1 MRYIPEGLTETDI
14 TDKKLTVDD
23 INRAIK
29 LINGRP
35 IVRIRTQQS
44 VDGGRVDIIGETE
57 KGSLWIIEHQDLSG
71 KADLI
76 HSSKLLFYTF
86 LAGQKKTIE
95 GGLLLCDNVSNDYK
109 KVYETFRELSA
120 KRKRW
125 SGFNVHFLKAQWNG
139 DNFVPELF
147 DTVENEMAP
156 QTTLN
161 HYKNFVDVY
170 AKEWAIQREDYK
182 KANDRAIT
190 LWHRIPEL
198 DNNYMAYIHTLS
210 NSVKI
215 GLHCEPKRKVSD
227 DEKTFLKSVSPQGW
241 IFRDSAKMK
250 ATIELTLPLDS
261 SQEQW
266 ADETENLKRIIR
278 QEVLNQTEEKQN
290 GR

>member
-1 MRYIPEGLTETDI
+1 MKYIPEGLTETDI
-14 TDKKLTVDD
+14 TDKKLTVND

-35 IVRIRTQQS
+35 VVRIRTQQS

-120 KRKRW
+120 KRKKW
-125 SGFNVHFLKAQWNG
+125 SGFNVHFLRAQWNG
-139 DNFVPELF
+139 DNFIPELF
-147 DTVENEMAP
+147 DSVENEMAP

-161 HYKNFVDVY
+161 HYKNFVDIY
-170 AKEWAIQREDYK
+170 AKEWAIQREGI
-182 KANDRAIT
+182 NGNAIT
-190 LWHRIPEL
+190 LWHRVPEL
-198 DNNYMAYIHTLS
+198 ESKYMAYIHTLEKAI
-210 NSVKI
+210 KI
-215 GLHCEPKRKVSD
+215 GLHCLKNVIDD
-227 DEKTFLKSVSPQGW
+227 DEIFLKDVCPKGW
-241 IFRDSAKMK
+241 EYRRATDR
-250 ATIELTLPLDS
+250 ATIEIELPKTS
-261 SQEQW
+261 SEEDW
-266 ADETENLKRIIR
+266 ANLTENLKRTIR
-278 QEVLNQTEEKQN
+278 KEIHEKEKKK
-290 GR
+290 